1 MITQNIFTMKKLTL
15 LASAAMIVLTTSCD
29 KKTTTTTPTTTPT
42 PTSTTPTPPSPTPT
56 ASDLYGGLVSIKM
69 EYNSQPAGSPIPVT
83 LDMEL
88 ASAFFNVTP
97 GGTTFADAGT
107 VSVNTYNLEKATN
120 NAYTKMAMVGQT
132 PSSLDFGSGSSAK
145 SAWTVGGSGSV
156 AGFSYSH
163 NIAFPDYSGTLPSSI
178 TKSSGISFTFNSS
191 SLTGADSVIVFIAS
205 GNTSFTK
212 TYAANAGSVTISA
225 SDLSALTAVS
235 DNTALLEV
243 CPYKY
248 NFVMLNSK
256 KYVFIKEQA
265 VVKNININ

>member
-29 KKTTTTTPTTTPT
+29 KKTTTTTPTTTT
-42 PTSTTPTPPSPTPT
+42 PTTTTSPTPPSPTPT

-69 EYNSQPAGSPIPVT
+69 EYNSQPAGSPIPIT
-83 LDMEL
+83 LNTEL
-88 ASAFFNVTP
+88 ASAFFNITP

-107 VSVNTYNLEKATN
+107 VSVNTYNLDKATN
-120 NAYTKMAMVGQT
+120 NSYTKMATVGQT
-132 PSSLDFGSGSSAK
+132 PSSLDFGDGTSAK

-178 TKSSGISFTFNSS
+178 TKSSGASFTFNSS
-191 SLTGADSVIVFIAS
+191 SLSGADSVIVFIAS
-205 GNTSFTK
+205 GSTSFSK
-212 TYAANAGSVTISA
+212 TYAANAGTVTISA
-225 SDLSALTAVS
+225 SDLASLTAVS

-248 NFVMLNSK
+248 NFVTLNSK

>member
-1 MITQNIFTMKKLTL
+1 MKKLTL
-15 LASAAMIVLTTSCD
+15 LASAAMLVLAASCD
-29 KKTTTTTPTTTPT
+29 KATTTTTPTPTPT

-163 NIAFPDYSGTLPSSI
+163 NASFPDYSATLPSSI
-178 TKSSGISFTFNSS
+178 TKSSGISFTFNSG

-225 SDLSALTAVS
+225 SDLSSLTAVS
-235 DNTALLEV
+235 DNSALLEV

-248 NFVMLNSK
+248 SFATLNSK